1 MGTRDRDL
9 AAVIREGAA
18 MSEGTW
24 YIDPDAGAVSADDDE
39 NYDEAFGPGDP
50 KPHDGRLV
58 EDDEGVR
65 SDTTAEAVGHVA
77 VGDTA
82 WKSAEESAVHVV
94 SEFEL
99 VEEQLV
105 DMDELPEQV
114 EDR

>member
-1 MGTRDRDL
+1 MGLQTV
-9 AAVIREGAA
+9 AAEPSREGAA

-24 YIDPDAGAVSADDDE
+24 YIDPDAGAVSADDE
-39 NYDEAFGPGDP
+39 ETYDEAYGPGDP
-50 KPHDGRLV
+50 KPHDGRIV

-65 SDTTAEAVGHVA
+65 SDTTSEAVGHVA

-82 WKSAEESAVHVV
+82 WKSAEEAAVHVV

-99 VEEQLV
+99 IEEELV
-105 DMDELPEQV
+105 DMDELPEKA